1 MINSS
6 QIPDNLI
13 LIAEL
18 IAPVGEKGVV
28 KAISYSD
35 FPKRFESLTEVVL
48 EFFGDY
54 KKFEVKS
61 SRLQGRF
68 VFFELG
74 NFSSREEIQFLV
86 GKKVFVEND
95 NSLQLPE
102 FTYFIHDL
110 IGSRVI
116 TPAGYW
122 GVVSEVLQMPANDVY
137 VIKDDSDEEFLIPA
151 LKKLIVSFDA
161 QAKVLVLNSTKE
173 DLFDDEN

>member
-1 MINSS
+1 MINNSE
-6 QIPDNLI
+6 IRDDLV

-35 FPKRFESLTEVVL
+35 FPKRFESLTEVII

-61 SRLQGRF
+61 SVLKGRY

-74 NFSSREEIQFLV
+74 NFSSREEIQFLI
-86 GKKVFVEND
+86 GKKVYVESD

-110 IGSRVI
+110 IGSRVL

-122 GVVSEVLQMPANDVY
+122 GVITEVLQMPANDVY
-137 VIKDDSDEEFLIPA
+137 AIKDDSGEEFLIPA

-161 QAKVLVLNSTKE
+161 QAKELVLNSTKE
-173 DLFDDEN
+173 DLFDDEY

>member
-1 MINSS
+1 MINNSE
-6 QIPDNLI
+6 IRDDLI

-18 IAPVGEKGVV
+18 IAPAGEKGLV

-35 FPKRFESLTEVVL
+35 FPKRFESLNEVIL

-68 VFFELG
+68 VFFEFE
-74 NFSSREEIQFLV
+74 NFSSREEVQFLI
-86 GKKVFVEND
+86 GKKVFVESHH
-95 NSLQLPE
+95 SLPLPQ

-110 IGSRVI
+110 IGSKVF
-116 TPAGYW
+116 TPTGYW
-122 GVVSEVLQMPANDVY
+122 GVVTEVLQMPANDVY
-137 VIKDDSDEEFLIPA
+137 VIKDDSGEEFLIPA

-161 QAKVLVLNSTKE
+161 QAKELVLNSTKE
-173 DLFDDEN
+173 DLFDDEY